1 MGGGGNSWGG
11 DLVGKEA
18 ILGGNSSCDSL
29 ALRLRLRDRSVLTA
43 VAFGL
48 DITRPVGPARSY
60 TAHLA
65 GTTVRVRAVGLT
77 FVQLE
82 AKNSL
87 DQSAY

>member
-43 VAFGL
+43 VVFGP

-60 TAHLA
+60 TAHLSTPTVAVVDVQA
-65 GTTVRVRAVGLT
+65 GSTSTDPCMVL
-77 FVQLE
+77 
-82 AKNSL
+82 
-87 DQSAY
+87 

>member
-1 MGGGGNSWGG
+1 MGGGGHSWGG
-11 DLVGKEA
+11 ALVGKEA

-60 TAHLA
+60 SAHLA
-65 GTTVRVRAVGLT
+65 PPCRFDWGQLLARLGTLGNFKTYV
-77 FVQLE
+77 
-82 AKNSL
+82 
-87 DQSAY
+87 